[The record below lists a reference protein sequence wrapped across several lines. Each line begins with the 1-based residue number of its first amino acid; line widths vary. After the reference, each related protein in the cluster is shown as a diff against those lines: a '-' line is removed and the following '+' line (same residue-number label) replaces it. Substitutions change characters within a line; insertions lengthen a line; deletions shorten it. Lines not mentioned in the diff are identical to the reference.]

1 MKKDIAFE
9 LHKIAIEQGSEFTS
23 RQCIE
28 EMSELMQALNKL
40 WRHQRTW
47 DEVFTDSDVEEI
59 ENTLLTNVTEEIADV
74 LITIENIKYLLSIPD
89 SKIND
94 MIKYKID
101 RYNINK
107 MH

>member
-1 MKKDIAFE
+1 
-9 LHKIAIEQGSEFTS
+9 
-23 RQCIE
+23 
-28 EMSELMQALNKL
+28 MQALNKL
-40 WRHQRTW
+40 WRYQRTC

-101 RYNINK
+101 RYNRNK
-107 MH
+107 LC